1 MRSEFL
7 SQSGLFESGMVE
19 CGLGGL
25 LAAAD
30 PARPWTWAFVAITF
44 SIYLFIGWR
53 SRVKDSK
60 GFYVAGQGVP
70 AIANGAAT
78 AADWM
83 SAASFLGMAGLISS
97 YGSDGSVY
105 LMGWT
110 GGYVLLALLLAPYL
124 RKFGHY
130 TVPDFIG
137 ARYYSETARVVAAI
151 CAIFISITY
160 VAGQMKGVGIV
171 FSRFLEIPL
180 MWGVIIGMVIV
191 GFFAVIG
198 GMKGITWTQ
207 VVQYFVLILAFLIPS
222 IAISLQLT
230 DSSIP
235 QVGFV
240 FSDISEKL
248 NQIMVDLGEREYT
261 EPFREFSKLNV
272 FCITAALMFGTAG
285 LPHVI
290 VRFYTV
296 KNVRAAR
303 YSAVWA
309 ILFIAILYTTAP
321 ALGMFARFNLIKSM
335 HLSTVSQVVRV
346 DLQSGESQEF
356 VFPDQKES
364 AYDAIAVHKAAE
376 AAEKKAAEEEE
387 RIARPPTERFIFMM
401 TSQEGEALDWATRW
415 QKTGMLVIDDWDR
428 DGSISLKV
436 LEAGPGSA
444 VRKSELAHLD
454 KDIIVLSTPEVAGL
468 PAWVIALVA
477 AGGLA
482 AALSTAAGLLLV
494 ISSSLAHDLY
504 VRFFAPDATEAQR
517 VLYGRL
523 AIGVGILVAG
533 YFGINPPGFVAEV
546 VAFAFGLAA
555 ASFFP
560 AIFLGIFYKRANR
573 AGAVSGMI
581 VGLLFTLFYIV
592 ACTTHKVLPMFFET
606 PLLTE
611 QYYLLTGWFGIEKGI
626 LPQGIGAIGMLL
638 NFVVTIVV
646 SLMTTPPPQHVMEL
660 VEAVRVPKGSGAAVD
675 H

>member
-1 MRSEFL
+1 MIYSLVGEIP
-7 SQSGLFESGMVE
+7 VN
-19 CGLGGL
+19 L
-25 LAAAD
+25 LALSD
-30 PARPWTWAFVAITF
+30 PARPWTWTFVGLTF
-44 SIYLFIGWR
+44 AIYLYIGWR
-53 SRVKDSK
+53 SRVRDSK

-83 SAASFLGMAGLISS
+83 SAASFIGMAGLISFS
-97 YGSDGSVY
+97 GSDGAVY

-124 RKFGHY
+124 RKFGHF

-137 ARYYSETARVVAAI
+137 ARYYSDTARIVAAI

-160 VAGQMKGVGIV
+160 VAGQMKGVGVV
-171 FSRFLEIPL
+171 FSRFLEVQL
-180 MWGVIIGMVIV
+180 EWGVVIGMLIV
-191 GFFAVIG
+191 GFFAVLG

-207 VVQYFVLILAFLIPS
+207 VVQYFVLILAFIIPS
-222 IAISLQLT
+222 IAISSLLT
-230 DSSIP
+230 DSAIP
-235 QVGFV
+235 QVGFA
-240 FSDISEKL
+240 FSDIPEKL
-248 NQIMVDLGEREYT
+248 NSVLLELGEKEYT
-261 EPFREFSKLNV
+261 KPFGKFSKLNV
-272 FCITAALMFGTAG
+272 ICITAALMFGTAG

-321 ALGMFARFNLIKSM
+321 ALGLFARYNLINSL
-335 HLSTVSQVVRV
+335 HQSQVTKVEFTP
-346 DLQSGESQEF
+346 DGGTLESFEF
-356 VFPDQKES
+356 PAQMG
-364 AYDAIAVHKAAE
+364 AAQAAIANDKRKSE
-376 AAEKKAAEEEE
+376 AEKTPVGQATYLLVA
-387 RIARPPTERFIFMM
+387 PNGDP
-401 TSQEGEALDWATRW
+401 LDWATRW
-415 QKTGMLVIDDWDR
+415 QKTGLLQIDDWSG
-428 DGSISLKV
+428 DGEISLKLMDAEDGTSV
-436 LEAGPGSA
+436 K
-444 VRKSELAHLD
+444 RSELAKID

-468 PAWVIALVA
+468 PPWVIALVA

-504 VRFFAPDATEAQR
+504 VRFFNPHATEAER
-517 VLYGRL
+517 VRYGRV
-523 AIGVGILVAG
+523 AIVFGIAVAG
-533 YFGINPPGFVAEV
+533 YFGIYPPGFVAEV

-573 AGAVSGMI
+573 AGAVTGMI
-581 VGLLFTLFYIV
+581 VGLLFTLAYIV
-592 ACTTHKVLPMFFET
+592 MCTTNKVLPMFFVE
-606 PLLTE
+606 PLLTPDN
-611 QYYLLTGWFGIEKGI
+611 YLFAGWFGLEQGI
-626 LPQGIGAIGMLL
+626 SPQGIGTIGMLL
-638 NFVVTIVV
+638 NFVVTILI
-646 SLMTTPPPQHVMEL
+646 SSFTAPPPKDVLEL
-660 VEAVRVPKGSGAAVD
+660 VENVRVPLGSGAAVD

>member
-1 MRSEFL
+1 MPFS
-7 SQSGLFESGMVE
+7 SVS
-19 CGLGGL
+19 L
-25 LAAAD
+25 LAAAEVD
-30 PARPWTWAFVAITF
+30 PARPWTWT
-44 SIYLFIGWR
+44 FIGLTFALYLVIGWL
-53 SRVKDSK
+53 SRVRETA

-83 SAASFLGMAGLISS
+83 SAASFIGMAGLISFS
-97 YGSDGSVY
+97 GSDGSVY

-151 CAIFISITY
+151 CAIFVSLTY
-160 VAGQMKGVGIV
+160 VAGQMKGVGVV
-171 FSRFLEIPL
+171 FSRFLEVDL
-180 MWGVIIGMVIV
+180 TVGVVIGMAIV
-191 GFFAVIG
+191 AFFAVLG

-207 VVQYFVLILAFLIPS
+207 VAQYFVLIVAFIIPS
-222 IAISLQLT
+222 VAISMKLT
-230 DSSIP
+230 GSSIP
-235 QVGFV
+235 QTAFV
-240 FSDISEKL
+240 FSDISERL
-248 NQIMVDLGEREYT
+248 NAVLLELGEKEYT
-261 EPFREFSKLNV
+261 KPFGKFSQLNV

-303 YSAVWA
+303 YSAIWA

-321 ALGMFARFNLIKSM
+321 ALGLFARYNLIKSL
-335 HLSTVSQVVRV
+335 HLSRIEQVELQPLGGEAKVVSFTKDREVAFAAIRDAEEQNRRAVSDAKTPTVSILYSLVSE
-346 DLQSGESQEF
+346 DGE
-356 VFPDQKES
+356 
-364 AYDAIAVHKAAE
+364 
-376 AAEKKAAEEEE
+376 
-387 RIARPPTERFIFMM
+387 T
-401 TSQEGEALDWATRW
+401 LDWATRW
-415 QKTGMLVIDDWDR
+415 QSTGLLVIDDLNQ
-428 DGSISLKV
+428 DGVIDLKLVKNEVDGATV
-436 LEAGPGSA
+436 L
-444 VRKSELAHLD
+444 KSELAKID

-468 PAWVIALVA
+468 PPWVIALVA

-504 VRFFAPDATEAQR
+504 VRFFAPQASEAQR
-517 VLYGRL
+517 VRIGRI
-523 AIGVGILVAG
+523 AIIVGILAAG
-533 YFGINPPGFVAEV
+533 YFGIHPPGFVGEV

-560 AIFLGIFYKRANR
+560 AIFLGIFFKRANR
-573 AGAVSGMI
+573 TGAVAGMI
-581 VGLLFTLFYIV
+581 VGLVFTMVYIIL
-592 ACTTHKVLPMFFET
+592 CTADKVLPMFFSAPILSPEQW
-606 PLLTE
+606 LL
-611 QYYLLTGWFGIEKGI
+611 GIS
-626 LPQGIGAIGMLL
+626 PQGIGTLGMAL
-638 NFVVTIVV
+638 NFVVTIVI
-646 SLMTTPPPQHVMEL
+646 SLVTPAPPQEVLDL
-660 VEAVRVPKGSGAAVD
+660 VERVRVPSGAGASHD